1 MVVIRLTRAGT
12 NKRPFYHIAVADK
25 RRARDSRFI
34 ERLGYYNPIS
44 SAKDSLSLNIERV
57 DYWLAKGAQPSER
70 VQHLIAEF
78 KNPQAKEVKD
88 AKKQKAKEKAKV
100 AKAKEAE
107 KAAAAKAEQKE
118 PTAAAP
124 AAEDSAGQD
133 QGSKKE

>member
-44 SAKDSLSLNIERV
+44 TAKDSLNLNIERI

-70 VQHLIAEF
+70 VQHLIEEF

-88 AKKQKAKEKAKV
+88 VKKQKAKEKVKLAKI
-100 AKAKEAE
+100 KEAE
-107 KAAAAKAEQKE
+107 KAAAAKAEQNE
-118 PTAAAP
+118 PTAAVSS
-124 AAEDSAGQD
+124 AEVSSGQD
-133 QGSKKE
+133 QDSKKE